1 MNEKDDFCEDCPFI
15 DCVGGMDYAYGAP
28 LLINEITC
36 RAEMDPEDPGCP
48 RHEAFYEFLKER
60 EGEE

>member
-1 MNEKDDFCEDCPFI
+1 MNEKNDFCEDC
-15 DCVGGMDYAYGAP
+15 P